1 MNLADWQQD
10 HKTVIH
16 QFLKQMNHVSSS
28 FILKG
33 GTALMECYGLDR
45 FSEDIDLDA
54 SRSKL
59 RGFMDDF
66 CKSAGYSYRIA
77 KGTPTVNR
85 FMIDYGSEMNKRLKV
100 EISYRAMVIPSDSY
114 TEINGIQVYTMDR
127 MAQLKAAAYL
137 NRDRIRDLYDLCYI
151 CNQYLPALKESTVM
165 QIKDAFSCKGFDHF
179 DYITHNERDPFID
192 QERLADA
199 YLKVFDR
206 LGLLYTNDEKLEI
219 RFSGKA
225 LTR

>member
-1 MNLADWQQD
+1 
-10 HKTVIH
+10 
-16 QFLKQMNHVSSS
+16 
-28 FILKG
+28 
-33 GTALMECYGLDR
+33 
-45 FSEDIDLDA
+45 
-54 SRSKL
+54 
-59 RGFMDDF
+59 
-66 CKSAGYSYRIA
+66 
-77 KGTPTVNR
+77 
-85 FMIDYGSEMNKRLKV
+85 
-100 EISYRAMVIPSDSY
+100 MVIPSDSY

-179 DYITHNERDPFID
+179 DYITRNERDPFID